1 LQRSTQLKD
10 PGGLDALVGDF
21 ELVQGGV
28 TVRGKVT
35 DKATG
40 KPIAGAMVDYMP
52 LYRNPYVDQKLS
64 GAWSPRSEVIT
75 GPEGLIADAGGNLAG
90 GAGLP
95 ALYNAYVLL
104 EPDENDKALVK
115 DVALEAPQ
123 ERKGR
128 VVGPDGQPLA
138 GVQLRGRKTSAG
150 GEFTLRGL
158 NPRQGLKVVFYHKE
172 KKLGFF
178 LKEPP
183 GQKSEPLVIKLQPCG
198 SVVGRLVDPDGQP
211 LANKR
216 MHIDGLER
224 FELVN
229 ADKEGR
235 FRIEGLVPGVR
246 YMLTRQQLPEVNY
259 ALAQPSLAY
268 VSVEPAQTKDL
279 GDVEVEH

>member
-1 LQRSTQLKD
+1 
-10 PGGLDALVGDF
+10 
-21 ELVQGGV
+21 
-28 TVRGKVT
+28 
-35 DKATG
+35 
-40 KPIAGAMVDYMP
+40 MP

-75 GPEGLIADAGGNLAG
+75 GPDGLYVLTVLPGPGVIGVIGTLGPDLERYMPAHVTREEMKRFFKSRAVEGLIADAGGNLAG